1 MNIKYIALI
10 FIFLSALGCRK
21 EKTNWN
27 SDWVVPL
34 INDSLIIKNY
44 VNDTTLAINSDQTI
58 QIIAERNLIDLDLS
72 SLIKI
77 PDTVIEQTFQI
88 AFPSLVLT
96 PGSSFIDEVK
106 EHEFAF
112 EEIALT
118 SARIKSG
125 EATILI
131 ENPAATDGVFTISL
145 PGVIKNGVE
154 FSYTQTVPGGT
165 LANPGEG
172 DLVLDLAGYTMDMS
186 GTTGTLYNLLQSKM
200 NVTTDPNGPNVTI
213 TNQDVFKANVEFK
226 NLLIDYAKGYF
237 GNTIFSDTTIV
248 DVNELSNITGGA
260 INIDDVNLQL
270 IIRNGIKARA
280 KGEVTLFESININN
294 NIVGLTHPYFAQQ
307 FIIEPA
313 LGAWSSLAP
322 SELSFLFDQSTGNME
337 NFIENIGDKYKIGYA
352 IELNPL
358 GNTSS
363 GNDVLYPQSRLG
375 IVLKAN
381 FPLLIGVDNLT
392 LRDTFDID
400 FKNDSK
406 IAQVQSGKLILNTT
420 NTFPYGAVVKMVLL
434 DEFQNSLKEIS
445 STGVISPAQTNS
457 AGDGHVPIEEKMEF
471 LIDEETAGL
480 LSETKSIMVTA
491 VFSSTTFDN
500 NKVFANAALKL
511 LLFSELKLKSEL

>member
-1 MNIKYIALI
+1 
-10 FIFLSALGCRK
+10 
-21 EKTNWN
+21 
-27 SDWVVPL
+27 
-34 INDSLIIKNY
+34 
-44 VNDTTLAINSDQTI
+44 
-58 QIIAERNLIDLDLS
+58 
-72 SLIKI
+72 
-77 PDTVIEQTFQI
+77 
-88 AFPSLVLT
+88 
-96 PGSSFIDEVK
+96 
-106 EHEFAF
+106 
-112 EEIALT
+112 
-118 SARIKSG
+118 
-125 EATILI
+125 
-131 ENPAATDGVFTISL
+131 
-145 PGVIKNGVE
+145 
-154 FSYTQTVPGGT
+154 
-165 LANPGEG
+165 
-172 DLVLDLAGYTMDMS
+172 
-186 GTTGTLYNLLQSKM
+186 
-200 NVTTDPNGPNVTI
+200 
-213 TNQDVFKANVEFK
+213 
-226 NLLIDYAKGYF
+226 
-237 GNTIFSDTTIV
+237 
-248 DVNELSNITGGA
+248 
-260 INIDDVNLQL
+260 
-270 IIRNGIKARA
+270 
-280 KGEVTLFESININN
+280 VTLFESININN

-381 FPLLIGVDNLT
+381 FPLLIGADNLT